1 MVKKPVIV
9 LLCETHVTTDILD
22 SEIEI
27 ENYNLIRCN
36 SHSRHTGGC
45 VIYVKSEL
53 NVNVISNTV
62 FNANVWILAIAII
75 SQETLYAGTYSV
87 VYRSPNSPITEFIC
101 IFKEWCESNLD
112 SKKTNIVC
120 GDFNIEVFIKV
131 LMPIL

>member
-87 VYRSPNSPITEFIC
+87 VYRSPN
-101 IFKEWCESNLD
+101 
-112 SKKTNIVC
+112 IV
-120 GDFNIEVFIKV
+120 
-131 LMPIL
+131 L